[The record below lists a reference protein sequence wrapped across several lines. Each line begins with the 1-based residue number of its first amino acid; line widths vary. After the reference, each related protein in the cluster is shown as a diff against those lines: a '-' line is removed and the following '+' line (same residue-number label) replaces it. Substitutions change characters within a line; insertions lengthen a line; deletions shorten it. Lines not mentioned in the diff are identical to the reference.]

1 MATNELF
8 SLAQLQRDTAE
19 ALAALS
25 QPLSSAS
32 ALSAATQQVTMS
44 APATQGGTDA
54 PQTASAAALSAL
66 SSGSTQT
73 SSAAAPSAPNS
84 GSAALASA
92 LSDATSAVNQL
103 AQNTLA
109 QIQELQNLN
118 QSMGSL
124 PSLLGE
130 LAGGTGG
137 SGGGLLGGILE
148 GGLVSLGTAIAGLFT
163 GGPSTPAPLPVYKPP
178 PSLSVDVANSPGLP
192 AAVQDQN
199 GGVNAAPARGQG
211 TQVTVNISAMDSQS
225 FLDRSSDIARAVRE
239 AMLHMDPVNDL
250 INEL

>member
-1 MATNELF
+1 MANNELF
-8 SLAQLQRDTAE
+8 SLAQLQQDTAE

-25 QPLSSAS
+25 QPLSGAS
-32 ALSAATQQVTMS
+32 ALSAATQQVAQS
-44 APATQGGTDA
+44 ASSTQGTHA
-54 PQTASAAALSAL
+54 SQTA
-66 SSGSTQT
+66 
-73 SSAAAPSAPNS
+73 SAAAPSAPSS
-84 GSAALASA
+84 GSTALASA
-92 LSDATSAVNQL
+92 LNDATTAVNQL
-103 AQNTLA
+103 AQNTLT
-109 QIQELQNLN
+109 QIEQLQNLN

-137 SGGGLLGGILE
+137 SGGGLLGGILG
-148 GGLVSLGTAIAGLFT
+148 GGLVSLGTAIAHLFT

-192 AAVQDQN
+192 PVAQDQN
-199 GGVNAAPARGQG
+199 GGVNAAPAQGQG